1 VSPAAF
7 GGDGEPSWFRGFQ
20 ALTHIYISIILSAM
34 TKKNLIRSIDP
45 AGLAKAADVIK
56 VVGHPDR
63 LRILEFLEDG
73 EKAVGEIQDCLGL
86 PQAIVSQHLAKMRG
100 WDIVE
105 SRRDGIHVYY
115 RIMEPK
121 VTHILDCIRECDVTE
136 Q

>member
-1 VSPAAF
+1 MVK
-7 GGDGEPSWFRGFQ
+7 ERV
-20 ALTHIYISIILSAM
+20 LTHIYIAINIFSM

-45 AGLAKAADVIK
+45 ADLSKAADVIK

-115 RIMEPK
+115 RIVEPK
-121 VTHILDCIRECDVTE
+121 VSHILDCIRECDVSDLE
-136 Q
+136 LGSA